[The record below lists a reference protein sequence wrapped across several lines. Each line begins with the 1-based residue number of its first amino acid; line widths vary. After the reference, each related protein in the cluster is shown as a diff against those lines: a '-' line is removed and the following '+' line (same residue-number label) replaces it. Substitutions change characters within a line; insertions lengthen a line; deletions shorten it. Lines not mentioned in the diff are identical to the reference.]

1 MKYLVLLTALFGSL
15 FTYSQNIIVDS
26 QNYTPQELIENVLI
40 DSDCIDNINVTNV
53 IGGDFGSTD
62 KSYGYFEANGSSFPF
77 ESGIVMSTGRLS
89 NVPGPNTS
97 LSDDD
102 APNWGGDIDLENA
115 LNESGTV
122 NATIIEFEFT
132 SAASQVSFRYLFASE
147 EYQENDP
154 NSCNYSDLFGF
165 LIKPVGAQNQFE
177 NIALVPDTD
186 TPVKATTVTPG
197 VPGVCPPQNETYF
210 GGYNGSDAPINFNGQ
225 TAILTATANIT
236 PNQTYHVKLVI
247 ADEKNYRYDSAVFLE
262 AGSFELSTD
271 LGPNM
276 LIATSNALCE
286 GETLEISAVQDGQS
300 AYEWYKDGNLILS
313 EPSNCT
319 DCGTYT
325 ITEPGTYTV
334 EVTLEN
340 NCISYG
346 EVIVEY
352 APLPVVNDSV
362 LVECDINQDGL
373 TTYNLFNATF
383 DLVNGDQDLSIEGF
397 FLTEADA
404 IANENPI
411 TTPEAFQNTY
421 PNQIV
426 YTRIKNQANCSSIA
440 ELELQI
446 SNNVL
451 NIPNLNGCDG
461 DVVDGFANF
470 DLSLIEDSI
479 LNQIPEGANV
489 SYYETEEDAFN
500 ETNPLSNSFENSIA
514 NEQTIYVKVTSNNQC
529 FSVTSVDL
537 KVLYTPLL
545 EADETVSYCLN
556 TFPEPLKIYG
566 GVLNDLPN
574 NYYYEWQFN
583 GTTTDVTTLF
593 YNVTEPGIYT
603 VIVTDPNGCSASRT
617 ITVDSSNLA
626 IVESVNVIGVDPN
639 NSVSINVSGE
649 GDYEYALDDY
659 NGPYQDSN
667 VFTNV
672 RRGFHTVYIKD
683 KNGCGIVEE
692 TISVLG
698 FPKYFTPNGDN
709 QNDTWR
715 VIGTNAQFNQI
726 EVVQIYNRFGKLITQ
741 QTTLSGGW
749 DGTLNGRQLPSDD
762 YWFVAKFT
770 DGNTYAGHF
779 ALRR

>member
-1 MKYLVLLTALFGSL
+1 MKYLVLLTALIGSL

-276 LIATSNALCE
+276 LIATSNALCH

-300 AYEWYKDGNLILS
+300 AYKWYKDGNLILS

-319 DCGTYT
+319 DCETYT
-325 ITEPGTYTV
+325 ITEPGTYTI

-451 NIPNLNGCDG
+451 NIPDLNGCDG
-461 DVVDGFANF
+461 DMVDGFANF
-470 DLSLIEDSI
+470 DLSLIEGSI

-617 ITVDSSNLA
+617 ITVESSNLA
-626 IVESVNVIGVDPN
+626 ILESVDVIGVDPN

-726 EVVQIYNRFGKLITQ
+726 EVVQIYSRFGKLITQ

-770 DGNTYAGHF
+770 DGKTYTGHF